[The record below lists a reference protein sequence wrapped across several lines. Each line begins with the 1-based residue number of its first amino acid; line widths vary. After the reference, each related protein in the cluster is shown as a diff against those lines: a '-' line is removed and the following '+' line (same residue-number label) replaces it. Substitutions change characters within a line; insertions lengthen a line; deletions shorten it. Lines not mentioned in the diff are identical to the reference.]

1 MNDKQVKITYY
12 LRLILNF
19 RLTND
24 KQVKITYYLRLIFNF
39 RLTNDNQIKIT
50 DYGYA
55 HLFTADFSLEDDKR
69 KQVMRWFAPE
79 SLDKFQ
85 FTTQSD
91 IVSI

>member
-1 MNDKQVKITYY
+1 MTYY
-12 LRLILNF
+12 LRLIFYF

-39 RLTNDNQIKIT
+39 RLTNSNQIKIT

-55 HLFTADFSLEDDKR
+55 HLFTADFSLSEEDKR

>member
-1 MNDKQVKITYY
+1 MTYY
-12 LRLILNF
+12 LWLIFNF

-24 KQVKITYYLRLIFNF
+24 KQV
-39 RLTNDNQIKIT
+39 KIT

-55 HLFTADFSLEDDKR
+55 HLFTADFSSSEDDKR